1 MQLSQ
6 LMGVAAL
13 GTVFLTFRHGAL
25 HQADHVSATAM
36 STTAYW
42 LALVSLIGVAA
53 AAMLARSVLLD
64 RPPAPYQG
72 MTILDQHQ

>member
-1 MQLSQ
+1 
-6 LMGVAAL
+6 
-13 GTVFLTFRHGAL
+13 
-25 HQADHVSATAM
+25 
-36 STTAYW
+36 
-42 LALVSLIGVAA
+42 VSLLGVAA